1 MNWLHFHAIE
11 SVHAGAHLS
20 RRASVGP
27 GPPSGAGGATD
38 RLLIEDRGDVLLVRP
53 LPADPIAA
61 ARGSLPLPEG
71 LTSERLRA
79 LAREEEQAAEAEG
92 GAST

>member
-1 MNWLHFHAIE
+1 MQARISRGGQVSVPAAI
-11 SVHAGAHLS
+11 
-20 RRASVGP
+20 RRRWG
-27 GPPSGAGGATD
+27 TD

-71 LTSERLRA
+71 FTSERLRA
-79 LAREEEQAAEAEG
+79 LAREEEQAAEAG
-92 GAST
+92 GGTST